1 MKKSIITA
9 AVLLGLSATG
19 AAIWLYTKPQAET
32 MGDRPDKRGDRALP
46 VNTVTVT
53 ATAVPITLD
62 AMGTVEAEQSVAIR
76 AEVSAVLQSI
86 HFREG
91 DMVKAGQLL
100 FELDAGTQQAEMEK
114 ARANLARNQAT
125 WHEARKQAQRLESLA
140 AKEYVTQQ
148 EYAQAQAQEQ
158 AARATVHADQ
168 ATLKAAQLQLA
179 HTRITAPLSG
189 RAGILNVKPGNLVS
203 AAATTPLVVI
213 NATQPVMVAFGIA
226 QQHLLDIREQQRKAP
241 LSVEVRREGKDAVL
255 TTGTLAFIDNA
266 VDTQTGTIRMKARI
280 PNQDET
286 IWPGELVALRLVL
299 GVQQDALVIPETA
312 VQPGQN
318 GAFVYVVTDGKARMQ
333 PISVARQAGSQIIV
347 GSGLERGQQVIIN
360 PPKSLRPDSAVQPIA
375 AGANGTPPRAKENGK
390 DEPRKQTQAT
400 TGGGAQ
406 P

>member
-1 MKKSIITA
+1 MKKSIVTV
-9 AVLLGLSATG
+9 AVLLGLGATG
-19 AAIWLYTKPQAET
+19 AAIWHYTKPQTET

-125 WHEARKQAQRLESLA
+125 WYEARKQARRLESLA

-148 EYAQAQAQEQ
+148 EYAQAMTQEQ
-158 AARATVHADQ
+158 AARAAVHADQ
-168 ATLKAAQLQLA
+168 AALKAAQLQLA

-189 RAGILNVKPGNLVS
+189 RAGILSVKPGNLVS
-203 AAATTPLVVI
+203 AATATPLVVI
-213 NATQPVMVAFGIA
+213 NATQPVLVAFSIP
-226 QQHLLDIREQQRKAP
+226 QQQLLGIREQQSKAP
-241 LSVEVRREGKDAVL
+241 LTVEVRREGKDAVL
-255 TTGTLAFIDNA
+255 ATGTLAFIDNA

-280 PNQDET
+280 PNQDEA

-299 GVQQDALVIPETA
+299 ALQQDALVIPETA

-318 GAFVYVVTDGKARMQ
+318 GPFVYLVNDGKARMQ
-333 PISVARQAGSQIIV
+333 PIVVTRQSGSQVIV
-347 GSGLERGQQVIIN
+347 GSGLQRGQQVIVN

-375 AGANGTPPRAKENGK
+375 AGGNGAPPHAKENDK
-390 DEPRKQTQAT
+390 DVQHKQTHAT
-400 TGGGAQ
+400 KGGGAQ

>member
-1 MKKSIITA
+1 MKKSIIAT

-19 AAIWLYTKPQAET
+19 AAIWHYTKPQAG
-32 MGDRPDKRGDRALP
+32 MMDNNMARSADRALP
-46 VNTVTVT
+46 VNIVTV
-53 ATAVPITLD
+53 AAAAVPVTLD
-62 AMGTVEAEQSVAIR
+62 AMGSVEAEQSVAIR

-100 FELDAGTQQAEMEK
+100 FQLDAGAQQAEMEK

-125 WHEARKQAQRLESLA
+125 WHEARKQARRLESLA

-148 EYAQAQAQEQ
+148 EYAQAMTQEQ

-203 AAATTPLVVI
+203 AATTTPLVVI
-213 NATQPVMVAFGIA
+213 NATQPVMVAFSVP
-226 QQHLLDIREQQRKAP
+226 QQHLPDIREQQHKAP
-241 LSVEVRREGKDAVL
+241 LTVEVRREGKDAAL

-266 VDTQTGTIRMKARI
+266 VDTQTGTVRMKARI
-280 PNQDET
+280 PNLDEA

-333 PISVARQAGSQIIV
+333 PISVARQAGSQVIV
-347 GSGLERGQQVIIN
+347 ASGLERGQRVIIN
-360 PPKSLRPDSAVQPIA
+360 PPKSLRPDTPVQAIA
-375 AGANGTPPRAKENGK
+375 AAAGGK
-390 DEPRKQTQAT
+390 DDPRKQTSAT
-400 TGGGAQ
+400 SGGGAQ